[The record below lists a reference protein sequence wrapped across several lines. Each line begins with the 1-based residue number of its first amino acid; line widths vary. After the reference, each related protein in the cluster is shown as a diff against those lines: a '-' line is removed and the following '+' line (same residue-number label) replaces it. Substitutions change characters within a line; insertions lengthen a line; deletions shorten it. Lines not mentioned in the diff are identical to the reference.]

1 MRSLQMFAAAAGRG
15 TARTAANPAIG
26 DSVAALRLIFLGL
39 VELKRVFKVQFD
51 QLESQG
57 YFQQDLGCSGN
68 DPGLVPAIGG
78 ADPRATC
85 LHGLLVDDD
94 ALYLR
99 TLQRSLQKRGLSV
112 AIAQDSD
119 EALAAARAQAP
130 DFALIDLKLE
140 RESGLDLIGPLRA
153 LYPAI
158 LIFLVTGYASV
169 ATAVEAMKRGAD
181 NYLLK
186 PTTVDAILRALLDDA
201 VSPAQ
206 PESTMTPLSRLEW
219 EHIQQALNE
228 TNGNIS
234 AAARLLGM
242 HRRSLQRKLAKRP
255 GQERKENEPF

>member
-1 MRSLQMFAAAAGRG
+1 MKSTEDL
-15 TARTAANPAIG
+15 AR
-26 DSVAALRLIFLGL
+26 
-39 VELKRVFKVQFD
+39 
-51 QLESQG
+51 
-57 YFQQDLGCSGN
+57 
-68 DPGLVPAIGG
+68 
-78 ADPRATC
+78 

-99 TLQRSLQKRGLSV
+99 TLQRSLQKRGLRV
-112 AIAQDSD
+112 AIAKDRD
-119 EALAAARAQAP
+119 EALEAARAQSP
-130 DFALIDLKLE
+130 DFALIDLKLG
-140 RESGLDLIGPLRA
+140 RESGIDLIEPLRA
-153 LYPAI
+153 LYPEI

-186 PTTVDAILRALLDDA
+186 PTTVDTILRALLDDPA
-201 VSPAQ
+201 APAQ

-228 TNGNIS
+228 TNGNVS

-255 GQERKENEPF
+255 GPERKEDEPFE